1 MSSRLMRKSVEGRS
15 LLLALGLVCLFVFA
29 AADVSDSAE
38 EPLPDYS
45 ITAGDAFETIGAQQ
59 AADYDVRSASKLF
72 GAAQGRQ
79 AAGDYS
85 VVPTFAAAA
94 PDTGRPARARAWNRY
109 R

>member
-45 ITAGDAFETIGAQQ
+45 ILKRGALAGVEN
-59 AADYDVRSASKLF
+59 
-72 GAAQGRQ
+72 
-79 AAGDYS
+79 
-85 VVPTFAAAA
+85 P
-94 PDTGRPARARAWNRY
+94 
-109 R
+109 